1 MQRCELAAQST
12 KHGNKQCL
20 CLRSPCS
27 CAGGRFSKLK
37 YKPRTCAHDAHQ
49 RGVLRSAAI
58 DLARRRRRN
67 FARRHNDS
75 CKMTYARMGLWK
87 RGPGSLIAAA
97 GLQKLASSQHG
108 GWLAEDGRGANCRL
122 QRRQALPRAQRA
134 RRCDAPLPLRK
145 AKTSKSYFLFGR
157 PRGYLANRNGA
168 PPHHDFRRE
177 RQVDRLRRPSS
188 EIPPFNPPF

>member
-1 MQRCELAAQST
+1 MAFLSRDCCFLSRQQCPAAETAANQSRVAGGFQDSTRVSLRQST

-20 CLRSPCS
+20 CLRSPCYWQEE
-27 CAGGRFSKLK
+27 AFEKLE
-37 YKPRTCAHDAHQ
+37 YTPRKCAHDAHQ
-49 RGVLRSAAI
+49 RGVLTSAAV
-58 DLARRRRRN
+58 DLACRRRRRN

-122 QRRQALPRAQRA
+122 QRR
-134 RRCDAPLPLRK
+134 
-145 AKTSKSYFLFGR
+145 
-157 PRGYLANRNGA
+157 
-168 PPHHDFRRE
+168 
-177 RQVDRLRRPSS
+177 
-188 EIPPFNPPF
+188 